1 MNSYSLAQESAL
13 VTMSL
18 KRKELPNSEEAS
30 SGGSVIKNLPA
41 NWVWSL
47 GREDPLEKEVATHC
61 NILAQKIPWTEVP
74 RKLQSMGLQRV
85 GHDLYNWAQQLWG
98 ITGDFNIIKAK
109 ISTNWVIVFAHYLVS
124 IVQIPRR
131 YRNKDFGKTVVV
143 TRLNSYLLCAL
154 AEMLMKPYP
163 SDPILGWYCDFFKT
177 QK

>member
-18 KRKELPNSEEAS
+18 KRKQLSSSEEAS
-30 SGGSVIKNLPA
+30 SGGSVVKNLPA

-47 GREDPLEKEVATHC
+47 GREDPLEKQVATHS
-61 NILAQKIPWTEVP
+61 NILAWKMPWTEMP
-74 RKLQSMGLQRV
+74 GKLQSMGLQRA
-85 GHDLYNWAQQLWG
+85 GHNLNNWAQQLWG
-98 ITGDFNIIKAK
+98 IIGDFSIIKAR
-109 ISTNWVIVFAHYLVS
+109 ISTNWVIVFAHYLIS
-124 IVQIPRR
+124 IVQIPRW
-131 YRNKDFGKTVVV
+131 YRNKDFGKIVVV

-163 SDPILGWYCDFFKT
+163 SDPILGWYCDFFLT